1 MAEKPL
7 IEISKKLGLDG
18 RRTQAAGD
26 IAAVVGEGRDVV
38 AASIYMTCLMRTRTT
53 RKRQDEPIED
63 LEVRPTLDD
72 IAEASGVHRDVLRCL
87 CDDLMEN
94 AACKEV
100 VAHNVLRLYF
110 Y

>member
-38 AASIYMTCLMRTRTT
+38 AASIYMTCLMRTRIT

-72 IAEASGVHRDVLRCL
+72 VAEASGVHRDVLRCL
-87 CDDLMEN
+87 CDDLME
-94 AACKEV
+94 V
-100 VAHNVLRLYF
+100 VAHNVLQLYF